1 MRKSPMVVLMSAVG
15 LLLTQSANSAPPT
28 SPIIGEAAT
37 ARPVPPGGTN
47 VPGGNKIL
55 YVGPTPDLTAVAE
68 RKQELEQSMESLTPG
83 EHGHALALP
92 EPSGI
97 HTATALGSGHHL
109 SNHNCPASSR
119 EHL

>member
-55 YVGPTPDLTAVAE
+55 YVGPTPDLTAGSSGDDQYRISFGLAYGQ
-68 RKQELEQSMESLTPG
+68 RSD
-83 EHGHALALP
+83 HANLRFRLWQPLLACRP
-92 EPSGI
+92 DG
-97 HTATALGSGHHL
+97 
-109 SNHNCPASSR
+109 R
-119 EHL
+119 

>member
-37 ARPVPPGGTN
+37 ASPAPLGGTN

-55 YVGPTPDLTAVAE
+55 YVGPTPDLTAVANAIQVQA
-68 RKQELEQSMESLTPG
+68 KSLTSLVTVGSRSRAGSSSDDQYRVPFG
-83 EHGHALALP
+83 LAY
-92 EPSGI
+92 GQR
-97 HTATALGSGHHL
+97 SGHSNLRFHL
-109 SNHNCPASSR
+109 R
-119 EHL
+119 

>member
-55 YVGPTPDLTAVAE
+55 YVGPTPDLTAVANTIQVQD
-68 RKQELEQSMESLTPG
+68 KNLESLMTVAPR
-83 EHGHALALP
+83 LP
-92 EPSGI
+92 
-97 HTATALGSGHHL
+97 LGPTVYIRIAYTS
-109 SNHNCPASSR
+109 
-119 EHL
+119 